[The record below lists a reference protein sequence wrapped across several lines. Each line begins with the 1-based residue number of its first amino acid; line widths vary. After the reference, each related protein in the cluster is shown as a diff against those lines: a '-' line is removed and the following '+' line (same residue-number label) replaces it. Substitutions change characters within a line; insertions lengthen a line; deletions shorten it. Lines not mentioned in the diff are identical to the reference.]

1 VPHETTNEPGRRH
14 DAVTSGTAVRPARPL
29 RRPVVVD
36 LPIEADQ
43 LMNEPAWA
51 SSDRNARTVATTDRM
66 RIVLIALRAGAT
78 LGSELLD
85 DTLSVQLLE
94 GRLDVRIDGADVELS
109 RGQLATVETPRA
121 WEAVAAS
128 DSLVLLTSALNE
140 DSHGEEPENRESQ

>member
-1 VPHETTNEPGRRH
+1 MPHETSNESGRRH

-29 RRPVVVD
+29 LRPVVVD
-36 LPIEADQ
+36 LPMEADQ
-43 LMNEPAWA
+43 LMSEPAWA
-51 SSDRNARTVATTDRM
+51 DGDRNSRTVATTDRM
-66 RIVLIALRAGAT
+66 RIVLIALRTGAT

-94 GRLDVRIDGADVELS
+94 GRLDIRIDGADVELS

-121 WEAVAAS
+121 WEAAATS

-140 DSHGEEPENRESQ
+140 DSQGEQPENRG

>member
-1 VPHETTNEPGRRH
+1 M
-14 DAVTSGTAVRPARPL
+14 
-29 RRPVVVD
+29 
-36 LPIEADQ
+36 EADQ
-43 LMNEPAWA
+43 LMGEPAWA
-51 SSDRNARTVATTDRM
+51 DGDRNSRTVATTDRM
-66 RIVLIALRAGAT
+66 RIVLIALRTGAT

-121 WEAVAAS
+121 WEAVATS

-140 DSHGEEPENRESQ
+140 DSQGEQPENRG